1 MGNILVRIKYKKL
14 VFKIFSIQFSKKS
27 WWSRWVWQRSINC
40 ERDNVSENFLPSIE
54 REVNAFEKM
63 AGWLVIFP
71 LCIQLSDWEDGYR
84 SQVWL
89 VGGGRRPVTH
99 QTTLNCSQQELS
111 QSPCLNLAVRISP
124 TKQTLFK
131 PQTCLL
137 EDWGRGHLHHP
148 SHWDWRELCN
158 YYRDHKQLTAPGLCL
173 ESRLHRLVRGVRP
186 GPAIEYVGN

>member
-1 MGNILVRIKYKKL
+1 M
-14 VFKIFSIQFSKKS
+14 S
-27 WWSRWVWQRSINC
+27 WWSRWVWQRRINC
-40 ERDNVSENFLPSIE
+40 ERDNMSENFLPSIE

-89 VGGGRRPVTH
+89 VGGGGRPVTH
-99 QTTLNCSQQELS
+99 QTILNCSQQQLS

-137 EDWGRGHLHHP
+137 DLSYWWGLPSSVYMYALVGISSSLLYHPILNGAGILCFCHH
-148 SHWDWRELCN
+148 R
-158 YYRDHKQLTAPGLCL
+158 
-173 ESRLHRLVRGVRP
+173 
-186 GPAIEYVGN
+186 

>member
-71 LCIQLSDWEDGYR
+71 LCIQLSGWEDGYR
-84 SQVWL
+84 SQVWPHYPSL
-89 VGGGRRPVTH
+89 PPGLWLIKLLT
-99 QTTLNCSQQELS
+99 ELQGS
-111 QSPCLNLAVRISP
+111 NNNSLNLSVSIWWWGFLLDIG
-124 TKQTLFK
+124 TKQTRLKTSNMFA
-131 PQTCLL
+131 
-137 EDWGRGHLHHP
+137 GAP
-148 SHWDWRELCN
+148 SIKLIM
-158 YYRDHKQLTAPGLCL
+158 TGAM
-173 ESRLHRLVRGVRP
+173 
-186 GPAIEYVGN
+186 